1 MAETTTM
8 PLFDRPS
15 PRVGLNPTVAEDDAP
30 RLSAQCH
37 AIAAR
42 LRSGPATNLQLI
54 MISHRFGARLH
65 EPKQAGFLWA
75 RKPLGQGV
83 HEYRM
88 IRDFLPEAAP
98 VDTN

>member
-1 MAETTTM
+1 M
-8 PLFDRPS
+8 PLFDRPA
-15 PRVGLNPTVAEDDAP
+15 PHVELNSTVAEEDKP

-37 AIAAR
+37 AIADR

-65 EPKQAGFLWA
+65 ELKGAGFLWK
-75 RKPLGQGV
+75 RTPLGQGV

-88 IRDFLPEAAP
+88 VRDFLETVA
-98 VDTN
+98 